1 MKSRQFSSGK
11 NFGLSKLVVACPQES
26 SEDSCDRLVEE
37 TTDAS
42 LVLPFLT
49 EFKRLSGSREILAL
63 RRAPALG

>member
-11 NFGLSKLVVACPQES
+11 NSGLSKLVVAYPQES